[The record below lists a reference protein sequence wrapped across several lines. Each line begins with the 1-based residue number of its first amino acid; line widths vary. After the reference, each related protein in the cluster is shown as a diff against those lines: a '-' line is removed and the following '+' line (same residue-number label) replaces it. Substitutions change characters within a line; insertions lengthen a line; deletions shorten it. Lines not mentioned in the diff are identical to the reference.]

1 MQLSYLKF
9 ISEPA
14 QLGYIKLHLFIC
26 NVFYQI
32 KLYFHDDKIGLKYHS
47 LMTIKFK

>member
-1 MQLSYLKF
+1 MLLSYLKF
-9 ISEPA
+9 LSEPA
-14 QLGYIKLHLFIC
+14 QLGYIKLQLLC

-32 KLYFHDDKIGLKYHS
+32 KLYFHDDKIGFKYHS